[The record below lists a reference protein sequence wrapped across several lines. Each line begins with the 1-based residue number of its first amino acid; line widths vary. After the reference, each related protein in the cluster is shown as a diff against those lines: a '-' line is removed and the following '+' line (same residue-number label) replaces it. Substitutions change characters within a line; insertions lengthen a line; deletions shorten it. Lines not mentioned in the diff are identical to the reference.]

1 MNSSCNPNCSCEKWT
16 VGSDERIAII
26 AKRNILEDEE
36 LTIDY
41 RLQSFGKDEPCLCG
55 ADNCKNKRKRRRPAP
70 TSVLVAA
77 TTPKKRVRRRTESR
91 EDLVVR

>member
-1 MNSSCNPNCSCEKWT
+1 MNSSCNPNCICEKWI

-55 ADNCKNKRKRRRPAP
+55 ADNCKDKRKRRRPAP
-70 TSVLVAA
+70 ASVFAA
-77 TTPKKRVRRRTESR
+77 TTPKKRVRRRTESS